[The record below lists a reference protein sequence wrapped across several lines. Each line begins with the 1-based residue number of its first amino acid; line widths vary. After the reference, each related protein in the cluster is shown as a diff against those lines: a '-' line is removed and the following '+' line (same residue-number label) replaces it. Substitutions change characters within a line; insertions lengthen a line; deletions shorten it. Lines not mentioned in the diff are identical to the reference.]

1 MRKGCACFGLGYTGK
16 KYFFLGGGGARELR
30 EWHIYKASSI
40 GQCCQ
45 SVVMGVS
52 SDGTK
57 PSMNFRFL
65 SVARHKGIHFV
76 VR

>member
-1 MRKGCACFGLGYTGK
+1 MRKGCACQFWFGLYWK
-16 KYFFLGGGGARELR
+16 KILFFWGGARELR

-65 SVARHKGIHFV
+65 SVARHKGIHFA